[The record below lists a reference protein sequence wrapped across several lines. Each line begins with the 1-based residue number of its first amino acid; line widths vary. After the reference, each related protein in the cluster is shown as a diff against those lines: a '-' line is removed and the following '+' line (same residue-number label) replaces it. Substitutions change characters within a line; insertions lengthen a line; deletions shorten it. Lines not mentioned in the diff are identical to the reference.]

1 MTAALPESVEAAR
14 RLVEPFLREAVGRL
28 DPMTARVAGYH
39 LGWND
44 ADGRPVRGGGKSLR
58 PTLATL
64 SARAAG
70 ASPARGASAAAA
82 VELVHAFSLLHD
94 DIMDG
99 DRTRRHR
106 PTAWVVFGKPAAILA
121 GDALLIL
128 AMDTLL
134 SDGTQGAVQAARRL
148 SAATQRLIAGQ
159 AADMEFENRQ
169 DVGLDECRRM
179 AEDKTG
185 SLLACACSIGAITVQ
200 APQPLVTALA
210 AYGAE
215 IGLAFQLCDDLL
227 GIWGDPKVTGKPAL
241 ADLRERKKT
250 LPVVAA
256 LTGDT
261 TAGRRLAGLL
271 AEPGPLSET
280 DLLEAAELIDQAGGR
295 AWAEKQAQHH
305 VDVSERILSAAPITP
320 DIRAEFLDIARFITS
335 RDH

>member
-1 MTAALPESVEAAR
+1 MTGDLSESVQAAR
-14 RLVEPFLREAVGRL
+14 RVAEPVLREAVARL
-28 DPMTARVAGYH
+28 DPLTARVAGYH

-44 ADGRPVRGGGKSLR
+44 AEGRPVSTGGKSLR
-58 PTLATL
+58 LTLAVL

-70 ASPARGASAAAA
+70 ADPLRGATAAAA

-94 DIMDG
+94 DIMDD

-106 PTAWVVFGKPAAILA
+106 PTAWVVFGRSAAILT

-128 AMDTLL
+128 AMDLL
-134 SDGTQGAVQAARRL
+134 LEQGTRGAVSAARCL

-159 AADMEFENRQ
+159 AADLDFERRQ
-169 DVGLDECRRM
+169 DVGVEECRRM
-179 AEDKTG
+179 AADKTG
-185 SLLACACSIGAITVQ
+185 ALLACACSIGALFVE

-215 IGLAFQLCDDLL
+215 LGMAFQLSDDLL
-227 GIWGDPKVTGKPAL
+227 GIWGDPRTTGKPAL
-241 ADLRERKKT
+241 SDLRARKKT
-250 LPVVAA
+250 LPAVAA

-261 TAGRRLAGLL
+261 VAGRRLAELL
-271 AEPGPLSET
+271 GGSGRLSEA
-280 DLLEAAELIDQAGGR
+280 DLREAAQLIDQAGGR

-305 VDVSERILSAAPITP
+305 LDASERILGGTP
-320 DIRAEFLDIARFITS
+320 MPADVRAEFSDIARFITS